1 MIAAS
6 IFLSAKV
13 FETELKIRDIL
24 NMVFVDTA
32 LHRIIK
38 QEEMKAEEEGRRFNI
53 SETFKNEGLKE
64 VIQPTYSFNS

>member
-32 LHRIIK
+32 LHRIVK
-38 QEEMKAEEEGRRFNI
+38 KEQMKAEEEGKI
-53 SETFKNEGLKE
+53 FKLNEL
-64 VIQPTYSFNS
+64 F

>member
-38 QEEMKAEEEGRRFNI
+38 QEEMKAEEEGRRFSI
-53 SETFKNEGLKE
+53 SETFKKEGLKE
-64 VIQPTYSFNS
+64 AIQPTYSFNS